1 MSTNKAPRNALER
14 ILRGVLVG
22 ANLGTILLLW
32 MSVLSTYLPPDL
44 FPRLS
49 LAGACLP
56 RFSCGKY
63 PVCLLMAHLPCPSD
77 MAAPVGND
85 GCGEFHPRL
94 LSDERERP
102 DDRQQSVR
110 PVP

>member
-49 LAGACLP
+49 LAGLAFPVFLVANILCQGELFCEVVLLKCL
-56 RFSCGKY
+56 C
-63 PVCLLMAHLPCPSD
+63 
-77 MAAPVGND
+77 
-85 GCGEFHPRL
+85 RL
-94 LSDERERP
+94 RK
-102 DDRQQSVR
+102 SV
-110 PVP
+110 PL

>member
-49 LAGACLP
+49 LAGLAFPVFLVANILFVFLWLIFRAFQIPAWFLP
-56 RFSCGKY
+56 GN
-63 PVCLLMAHLPCPSD
+63 PTCP
-77 MAAPVGND
+77 
-85 GCGEFHPRL
+85 
-94 LSDERERP
+94 LS
-102 DDRQQSVR
+102 
-110 PVP
+110 VPALH

>member
-1 MSTNKAPRNALER
+1 MSTNKAPRNTLER

-49 LAGACLP
+49 LAGLAFP
-56 RFSCGKY
+56 
-63 PVCLLMAHLPCPSD
+63 
-77 MAAPVGND
+77 AP
-85 GCGEFHPRL
+85 
-94 LSDERERP
+94 
-102 DDRQQSVR
+102 
-110 PVP
+110 